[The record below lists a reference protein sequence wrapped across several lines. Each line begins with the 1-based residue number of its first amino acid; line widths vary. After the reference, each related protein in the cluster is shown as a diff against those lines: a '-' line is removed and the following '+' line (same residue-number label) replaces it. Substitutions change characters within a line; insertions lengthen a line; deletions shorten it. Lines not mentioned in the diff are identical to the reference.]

1 MKRNDFKQTLEMCSI
16 RKALGVFYCICCTEN
31 MFLFSP
37 LDFRCQPHSR
47 EEFLRKTKA
56 RPRVSNRWPCAAKSS
71 LVKSYSFPSRIVSL
85 KALKIKQHFFFFPS
99 CQNLV
104 LTWLKKYWE
113 NPSIGYIQSETWW
126 GTITKVY
133 G

>member
-85 KALKIKQHFFFFPS
+85 KALKIKQHFFFFS
-99 CQNLV
+99 FLSKSSTDMTEKV
-104 LTWLKKYWE
+104 LGKPKHWIYTE
-113 NPSIGYIQSETWW
+113 
-126 GTITKVY
+126 
-133 G
+133 